1 MVCLMLV
8 ISRRPS
14 SGHILEAL
22 HIDPA
27 SGVSP
32 DNDKSTKVSK
42 PAVSASSGLAKLAKA
57 STSGGPLKQQQG
69 EKKETPQE
77 RLKRIMSKQLNK
89 QIKKDTATEMAKK
102 REQERHRQE
111 KLAETN
117 QLSRYRHRSH
127 SRSRSPP
134 SQFQF
139 SVRIVTVC
147 KKDTGPVE
155 VQVEALEDIIPAPA
169 LHPGPEHAPAPAHTL
184 IPAHQAV
191 LCFAVCF
198 VTCSDFQGRDER
210 TSQIHFC
217 NLALL
222 QLGLDDRDSE
232 MWKRSGNN

>member
-1 MVCLMLV
+1 MLV

-57 STSGGPLKQQQG
+57 STTGGPLKQQQG

-134 SQFQF
+134 RRHRS
-139 SVRIVTVC
+139 SRSPSRSSRRYHSRSRSPSRSRTRTRSRSHSYSRSPRVRSRSRYWCIFCKAGCWHQDLLYVYVYSAMFFHIVVVSS
-147 KKDTGPVE
+147 G
-155 VQVEALEDIIPAPA
+155 AL
-169 LHPGPEHAPAPAHTL
+169 LRL
-184 IPAHQAV
+184 
-191 LCFAVCF
+191 L
-198 VTCSDFQGRDER
+198 
-210 TSQIHFC
+210 FC
-217 NLALL
+217 NM
-222 QLGLDDRDSE
+222 QWFSRQR
-232 MWKRSGNN
+232 WKNESDPFL